1 MAGTLIQ
8 FREDENKKIKAS
20 EICEKLGVDL
30 QTYMRI
36 CLSRLIAE
44 NGFPFS
50 MTLSDNKNDSPAI
63 AAMKKAGQIARENGI
78 SEMSLDEINAEIAE
92 ARK

>member
-8 FREDENKKIKAS
+8 FREDENKKIKAA
-20 EICEKLGVDL
+20 EICERLGVDL

-36 CLSRLIAE
+36 CLARLIEE

-50 MTLSDNKNDSPAI
+50 MTLSVNETSPAI
-63 AAMKKAGQIARENGI
+63 LAMKKAGEIAQKNGI

-92 ARK
+92 ARKK

>member
-8 FREDENKKIKAS
+8 FREDENKKIKAT
-20 EICEKLGVDL
+20 EICARLGVDL

-36 CLSRLIAE
+36 CLARLIEE

-50 MTLSDNKNDSPAI
+50 MILTEKTPSPAI
-63 AAMKKAGQIARENGI
+63 AAMKKAGQIAKQNGI

-92 ARK
+92 ARKQ

>member
-8 FREDENKKIKAS
+8 FREDENKKIKAT
-20 EICEKLGVDL
+20 EICARLGVDL

-36 CLSRLIAE
+36 CLARLIEE

-50 MTLSDNKNDSPAI
+50 MILAEKKPSPAI
-63 AAMKKAGQIARENGI
+63 SAMKKAGQIAKQNGI

-92 ARK
+92 ARKQ